1 MAQEDI
7 GRLNQSQQL
16 LSNRDLL
23 LKNFKEVVD
32 NLNDCEQFIHDV
44 LDGKKKADAD
54 MGRLLEQCMSEFSSG
69 DISELERLV
78 ANNFEDSLMIASL
91 GKLQKQQLRIN
102 ERLNTVFAESVIK
115 S

>member
-1 MAQEDI
+1 
-7 GRLNQSQQL
+7 
-16 LSNRDLL
+16 
-23 LKNFKEVVD
+23 
-32 NLNDCEQFIHDV
+32 
-44 LDGKKKADAD
+44 